1 MTLTVAQMR
10 LIAALPA
17 DPGFIL
23 LLDSLQADLDDIG
36 DYMAREVDDPK
47 LLALA
52 HRWQALKNV
61 LDALKNRPENVR
73 EELSGTEETP
83 EELKPP
89 PVPKTKR
96 TAPVL

>member
-1 MTLTVAQMR
+1 MR

-17 DPGFIL
+17 DPGFML
-23 LLDSLQADLDDIG
+23 LLDSIQADLDDIA
-36 DYMAREVDDPK
+36 DYMSREVDDRK

-61 LDALKNRPENVR
+61 LDALKQRPENIR
-73 EELSGTEETP
+73 QELSGTEETP

-89 PVPKTKR
+89 PVTKTKR
-96 TAPVL
+96 TGPVL